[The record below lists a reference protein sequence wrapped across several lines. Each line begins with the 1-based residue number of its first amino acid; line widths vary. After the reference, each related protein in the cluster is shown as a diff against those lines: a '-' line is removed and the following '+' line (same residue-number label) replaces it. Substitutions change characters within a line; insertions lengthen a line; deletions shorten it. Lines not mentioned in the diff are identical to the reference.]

1 MDISWEDAR
10 LFLTVADNKSIS
22 DAAKILR
29 VAQPTV
35 TRRLADLEALLGEPL
50 FVRSARGTALTAFG
64 ERLVIPARHMAEW
77 ATEFAHAAERAD
89 ASPRGVVRIT
99 ALPAVA
105 FDLVAPFAAVLREE
119 LPEVRLEVLSTV
131 RYLDVAR
138 GEADLALRTQKPE
151 HKELVTLASIE
162 THAAPFATP
171 SYIKKLPKRPRAAD
185 VDWIGWAPP
194 YDEFPPNPALA
205 RLIPGFRPVFA
216 TDDFLV
222 QVRAAEAGLGAIL
235 LGRLRHRFSRESPLV
250 EIKLEDLPP
259 FPGGIHLVCAKS
271 AQAVPRIRAVA
282 ELIMREMKSASGA
295 LRDASAREAPW
306 SPHAGRRARHR

>member
-10 LFLTVADNKSIS
+10 LFLAVAEGKSVS
-22 DAAKILR
+22 GAAKILR

-35 TRRLADLEALLGEPL
+35 TRRLAEIEALLGQPL

-64 ERLVIPARHMAEW
+64 ERLVDPARHMAEW
-77 ATEFAHAAERAD
+77 ATEFTHAAERAD

-99 ALPAVA
+99 ALPILA
-105 FDLVAPFAAVLREE
+105 FDLIAPFAAVLRQE

-162 THAAPFATP
+162 TEAVPFAAP
-171 SYIKKLPKRPRAAD
+171 SYIKNLPKRPHVAD

-194 YDEFPPNPALA
+194 YEDFPPNPGLA
-205 RLIPGFRPVFA
+205 RMIPGFRPTFA

-222 QVRAAEAGLGAIL
+222 QLRAAEAGLGAIL
-235 LGRLRHRFSRESPLV
+235 LGRMRHRFSRESPLV
-250 EIKLEDLPP
+250 ELQVEGMPP
-259 FPGGIHLVCAKS
+259 FPGGIHLVCGKS
-271 AQAVPRIRAVA
+271 AQGVSRIRAVA
-282 ELIMREMKSASGA
+282 ELLTAEMK
-295 LRDASAREAPW
+295 
-306 SPHAGRRARHR
+306 RARGGRARVYKGQLRQRE

>member
-10 LFLTVADNKSIS
+10 LFLAVADGKSIS
-22 DAAKILR
+22 AAATILR

-35 TRRLADLEALLGEPL
+35 TRRLAEIEALLGESL
-50 FVRSARGTALTAFG
+50 FARSARGTSLTAFG
-64 ERLVIPARHMAEW
+64 ERLVAPARHMAEW
-77 ATEFAHAAERAD
+77 ANEFAHAAERAD

-105 FDLVAPFAAVLREE
+105 FDLVAPFAAVLREA

-151 HKELVTLASIE
+151 HKELVTLASLE
-162 THAAPFATP
+162 THAAPFAAA
-171 SYIKKLPKRPRAAD
+171 SYVQKLPKRPRVAD
-185 VDWIGWAPP
+185 VDWVGWAPP
-194 YDEFPPNPALA
+194 YEEFPPNPTLA
-205 RLIPGFRPVFA
+205 RLIPGFRPIFA
-216 TDDFLV
+216 SDDFLV

-235 LGRLRHRFSRESPLV
+235 LGRMRHRFSRESPLV
-250 EIKLEDLPP
+250 ELRVEDLPP

-282 ELIMREMKSASGA
+282 ELLIREMQ
-295 LRDASAREAPW
+295 
-306 SPHAGRRARHR
+306 RARGGKTRVHTGVSRQPE